1 MTSLLQMSEF
11 GGTGAQAIMDG
22 IDSVFN
28 DGGNLKILN
37 FKYKLIGA
45 TADGAS
51 VNFGRIDGLLKKLE
65 RDDRPWLV
73 KIHCANHRV
82 ELAVKD
88 AFAGSD
94 YQAVD
99 TFYIGLFNLLKN
111 SGAIKSDI
119 KSAAQSLDIC
129 FYTLPKMTGTRFVSH
144 RKKALTHLLDMWPAI
159 IAALDNTLAARKHKH
174 ETKGKIIAFLKQLRS
189 YAFLCL
195 VCTFLDIL
203 EKITP
208 TSLVFEGD
216 GLLPHEV
223 KPTISLTV
231 LELEDIIESSGTDDE
246 FLDSHLSQFKYA
258 IDEDGETRLAATF
271 AKSGNML
278 KALENREYNRI
289 ELEGFTGLNES
300 SILKASTTKKGVA
313 SQLITCFQTRFES
326 FNHPVFE
333 SMKWFDPKNWT
344 DETLYGYEQI
354 DYLSQHFEGPLSNT
368 NFNKQKVDAEWK
380 RFKKFIS
387 VHYTH
392 KLSSGEIS
400 AKAIWKAILL
410 YRKSE
415 FPNLCLMAQII
426 ITLSGSNSSVE
437 RSFSLLTS
445 VLTDRRLKMTHKTLQ
460 MLIRIK
466 CNDSVWSEEER
477 NALIERATD
486 LHMAA
491 RRKKKIDES
500 PTKRMRLS
508 EAESSSDE
516 SDFEDETDNE
526 TSDSSE

>member
-1 MTSLLQMSEF
+1 MSEF
-11 GGTGAQAIMDG
+11 GGTGAQAIKDG

-28 DGGNLKILN
+28 DGGDLEILD

-51 VNFGRIDGLLKKLE
+51 VNFGCVDGLLKKLE

-73 KIHCANHRV
+73 KIHCANHRT

-99 TFYIGLFNLLKN
+99 TFYIGLFNLLKS

-119 KSAAQSLDIC
+119 KAAAQSLDIC

-159 IAALDNTLAARKHKH
+159 ITALENTLAARKHKH
-174 ETKGKIIAFLKQLRS
+174 ETKGKIIGFLKQLKS

-223 KPTISLTV
+223 KPTVSLTV
-231 LELEDIIESSGTDDE
+231 LELEDIIESAGTDDE
-246 FLDSHLSQFKYA
+246 LLDSHLSRFQYST
-258 IDEDGETRLAATF
+258 DEEGETCLAAAF

-278 KALENREYNRI
+278 KALGNREYKSI
-289 ELEGFTGLNES
+289 ELEGFTGLNAS
-300 SILKASTTKKGVA
+300 SLLKASTTKKGVA
-313 SQLITCFQTRFES
+313 SQLITCLQTRFES
-326 FNHPVFE
+326 FNDPVFE

-344 DETLYGYEQI
+344 DESLYGYDQI
-354 DYLSQHFEGPLSNT
+354 DCLSQHFEGPLSKN
-368 NFNKQKVDAEWK
+368 NFNKQKVHSEWK
-380 RFKKFIS
+380 RFKMFIS
-387 VHYTH
+387 VHYKR
-392 KLSSGEIS
+392 KLASGEIS
-400 AKAIWKAILL
+400 AKAIWRAVLL

-415 FPNLCLMAQII
+415 FPNLSLLAQII
-426 ITLSGSNSSVE
+426 ITISGSNSSVE

-486 LHMAA
+486 IHMEA

-500 PTKRMRLS
+500 PMKRIRLS
-508 EAESSSDE
+508 EAESSSEE
-516 SDFEDETDNE
+516 SDCEDETDDE
-526 TSDSSE
+526 PSDFSE